1 MEEFKGVMENI
12 IIGQPISVG
21 TGMVEL
27 SMKLR

>member
-1 MEEFKGVMENI
+1 MENI